1 LAGSPGGVQS
11 NQVVKDSFT
20 AESVPVIPS
29 QGHPVGLFLKI
40 QKKAALRLRCCE
52 LKNVFDRKKRC
63 FARTRKRAKVNLLE
77 LAIKI
82 GVIHKK

>member
-1 LAGSPGGVQS
+1 MIDMFYHIFDIYEISAL
-11 NQVVKDSFT
+11 SFDLLR
-20 AESVPVIPS
+20 AS
-29 QGHPVGLFLKI
+29 LKI